1 MKKLIPIL
9 ITIIGFCFGQTVK
22 VIKTEQILSKQD
34 QPFAYPKFS
43 PQGDKILLSSPKYK
57 GLWLYEIDNQNIKQL
72 NDRTG
77 AGYKAKFSSDG
88 SQILFRYNSYQNHR
102 KFSTLAIQ
110 HIDSKK
116 VSELV
121 KNKRDL
127 SPPHS
132 FAKKSILFNL
142 QNKNQVYDLEA
153 KMIQSQTALNK
164 SVSSEPVVY
173 TENSQLIISRNGQE
187 KVLNPAGKGHYIW
200 GSLSP
205 DKSRILFTVA
215 GKGTYISDLEGK
227 IIADLGHANYPNWSP
242 DGRWIVGVQ
251 DRDDGHKITHSEI
264 IIVSADGQ
272 TKHQLTNTENKIEL
286 NPDWSPVE
294 NKIVYDTIDGKIEML
309 QLSINE

>member
-9 ITIIGFCFGQTVK
+9 ITIIGFCFGQTIE
-22 VIKTEQILSKQD
+22 VIKTEQIPAKED
-34 QPFAYPKFS
+34 QVFAYPKFS

-57 GLWLYEIDNQNIKQL
+57 GLWVYETENNDIKQL
-72 NDRTG
+72 NNKTG
-77 AGYKAKFSSDG
+77 AGYQARFSPDG
-88 SQILFRYNSYQNHR
+88 SEILFRYNTYQNHR
-102 KFSTLAIQ
+102 KFSTLALQ
-110 HIDSKK
+110 NIDSKK
-116 VSELV
+116 TSELV

-127 SPPHS
+127 SPPHY
-132 FAKKSILFNL
+132 FEKKSILFNL
-142 QNKNQVYDLEA
+142 QNEKQVYDLSA
-153 KMIQSQTALNK
+153 KKIK
-164 SVSSEPVVY
+164 SESTLSKPVSSEPVVY

-187 KVLNPAGKGHYIW
+187 KVLKPAGQGHYIW

-227 IIADLGHANYPNWSP
+227 IIAGLGHANYPNWSP
-242 DGRWIVGVQ
+242 DGRWVVGVQ

-264 IIVSADGQ
+264 IVVSADGQ
-272 TKHQLTNTENKIEL
+272 NKYQLTNTENKIEL

-294 NKIVYDTIDGKIEML
+294 NKIVYDTIDGKIEIL